1 MDFNF
6 SPDSD
11 GIVVSEAAAR
21 QIGLATQ
28 SYVDS
33 LLFET
38 RRISRANR
46 SDIITVHAVRAA
58 QDAMSLVKN
67 TRALVEELHEVN
79 RSLGDLQKLKQ
90 ISSIEL
96 ADIQRKIAAAERR
109 AEEAAQRA
117 HLNEQEVQ
125 AVDAQIERTLEKGLT
140 KLEKSSRRR
149 EWGLGT
155 VVALIIGLIVGVGSI
170 LLVRVIFGF

>member
-1 MDFNF
+1 MEFNF
-6 SPDSD
+6 SPDSN
-11 GIVVSEAAAR
+11 GIAVSEAAAR
-21 QIGLATQ
+21 QIGLAIQ

-38 RRISRANR
+38 RRISQADR
-46 SDIITVHAVRAA
+46 SDIVTAHAVRAA

-79 RSLGDLQKLKQ
+79 RSLSDLQKLKQ

-125 AVDAQIERTLEKGLT
+125 AVDAQIERTLKKGD
-140 KLEKSSRRR
+140 
-149 EWGLGT
+149 
-155 VVALIIGLIVGVGSI
+155 
-170 LLVRVIFGF
+170 